1 MTHYERS
8 PKRSPSLEPYLGDGV
23 ASKRS
28 LDSVAE
34 RDRWYQALGY
44 EAVADAHHEW
54 LPLIAWDCP
63 ESKNIEPRDV
73 AWHDIRL
80 PGWYKDRGLA
90 GFRGEDYHEKNR
102 VPASVGC
109 GEARPTA
116 SGHHE

>member
-1 MTHYERS
+1 MDIDTLRAFPEALA
-8 PKRSPSLEPYLGDGV
+8 SLEPYLGDGV

-90 GFRGEDYHEKNR
+90 GFRGEITMRKPCSCLRRMRGSPPYC
-102 VPASVGC
+102 VWAP
-109 GEARPTA
+109 
-116 SGHHE
+116 

>member
-90 GFRGEDYHEKNR
+90 GFRGEITMRKTD

>member
-1 MTHYERS
+1 MVWR
-8 PKRSPSLEPYLGDGV
+8 R
-23 ASKRS
+23 KRS

-80 PGWYKDRGLA
+80 PDGTRIADLPVSA
-90 GFRGEDYHEKNR
+90 
-102 VPASVGC
+102 
-109 GEARPTA
+109 ARLP
-116 SGHHE
+116 